1 MADRRRKL
9 RRLDAF
15 RRSKSHC
22 SASAIAQILSDV
34 KRNGL
39 PELTH
44 RNAMREARNRVAAAR
59 GAYGPI
65 LQSIDCV
72 DADGASKRIP
82 IACPFASLAAAVEE
96 SASFRRL
103 LKRQLQRH
111 PSSPEQLWNI
121 VMYSDE
127 VTPGNPL
134 ATLNKQK
141 FQSIFGHS
149 LNSIRLR

>member
-1 MADRRRKL
+1 MAERERKL

-15 RRSKSHC
+15 RRGKAHC
-22 SASAIAQILSDV
+22 SASAMAQILSDI

-39 PELTH
+39 PELTD
-44 RNAMREARNRVAAAR
+44 RNALREATNLVAAAR

-65 LQSIDCV
+65 VQSITCV

-96 SASFRRL
+96 SAGFRRL

-111 PSSPEQLWNI
+111 PSSPEQLWNKNH
-121 VMYSDE
+121 V
-127 VTPGNPL
+127 
-134 ATLNKQK
+134 
-141 FQSIFGHS
+141 F
-149 LNSIRLR
+149 R